1 MDDTLV
7 VDFGAL
13 EHASHSIQSA
23 LNTLHARLDEV
34 SQLGK
39 RLTAGWQ
46 GDAKDAY
53 SARQAN
59 WERAGADLAQML
71 RDIKAG
77 VDDSLQRYR
86 ETELRNTHLFP
97 GGGS

>member
-13 EHASHSIQSA
+13 EHATHSIQTA
-23 LNTLHARLDEV
+23 LNTLHSRLDEV

-39 RLTAGWQ
+39 RLTANWQ

-53 SARQAN
+53 TIRQTN
-59 WERAGADLAQML
+59 WERAGTDLAAML
-71 RDIKAG
+71 RDIKVG
-77 VDDSLQRYR
+77 VEQSMLRYQ
-86 ETELRNTHLFP
+86 ETEARNTHLFP
-97 GGGS
+97 GSG

>member
-13 EHASHSIQSA
+13 DHASASIQSA
-23 LNTLHARLDEV
+23 LNTLHSRLEEV
-34 SQLGK
+34 SSLGK
-39 RLTAGWQ
+39 RLTANWQ

-53 SARQAN
+53 AVRQDN

-71 RDIKAG
+71 RDIKVG
-77 VDDSLQRYR
+77 VEDSMQRYR
-86 ETELRNTHLFP
+86 ETEARNTHLFP
-97 GGGS
+97 GRG

>member
-13 EHASHSIQSA
+13 EHAGQSIQSA
-23 LNTLHARLDEV
+23 LNTLHSRLDEA

-39 RLTAGWQ
+39 RLTASWQ

-53 SARQAN
+53 ALRQAN
-59 WERAGADLAQML
+59 WERAGGDLAQML
-71 RDIKAG
+71 RDIKVG
-77 VDDSLQRYR
+77 VERAMQRYQ
-86 ETELRNTHLFP
+86 ETEARNTHLFP
-97 GGGS
+97 GRG

>member
-13 EHASHSIQSA
+13 EHASQSLQSA
-23 LNTLHARLDEV
+23 LNTLHSRLDEA
-34 SQLGK
+34 SQLGR
-39 RLTAGWQ
+39 RLTANWH

-53 SARQAN
+53 SLRQAN

-71 RDIKAG
+71 RDIRVG
-77 VDDSLQRYR
+77 VEESMQRYR
-86 ETELRNTHLFP
+86 ETEVRNTHLFP
-97 GGGS
+97 GNG